1 MTNVS
6 VGDVFMSNT
15 EIFKVVEI
23 SESKLFPEDPYFIV
37 NSYKAGYGWHKTD
50 LTNDGFLLS
59 EVKQLGLKYFKQT
72 EL

>member
-1 MTNVS
+1 MTKVS

-23 SESKLFPEDPYFIV
+23 SKIKDDPCFLV
-37 NSYKAGYGWHKTD
+37 KSYKAGYGWHKTD
-50 LTNDGFLLS
+50 VNEDGFLLS
-59 EVKQLGLKYFKQT
+59 EVKHLGFKYFKQT

>member
-1 MTNVS
+1 MTKVS

-23 SESKLFPEDPYFIV
+23 SKIKDDPWFLV
-37 NSYKAGYGWHKTD
+37 KSYKAGYGWHKTD
-50 LTNDGFLLS
+50 INEDGFLLS
-59 EVKQLGLKYFKQT
+59 EVKHLGFKYFKQT

>member
-23 SESKLFPEDPYFIV
+23 SKSKMFPDDPWFLV
-37 NSYKAGYGWHKTD
+37 KSYKAGYGWHKTD

-59 EVKQLGLKYFKQT
+59 EVKQLGFKYFKQT